1 MRSPARPAQQLA
13 GFMAKYT
20 PEMARE
26 GRAALARMR
35 KLVPHA
41 VQMVYDNYNGLV
53 VGFAPNDRPSDAVV
67 SILMMPSWVTLCF
80 IQNGP
85 ELPDPEG
92 LLKGTG
98 NVVRH
103 TRLASARDLDSPA
116 IRTLIKEALKRSDVP
131 FDPRQRARLVIK
143 SISQKQR
150 PRRPRPVKS

>member
-1 MRSPARPAQQLA
+1 MPGDARTQLA

-20 PEMARE
+20 PEIARE

-53 VGFAPNDRPSDAVV
+53 VGFSPTDRPSEAVV
-67 SILMMPSWVTLCF
+67 SILMMPAWVTLCF

-85 ELPDPEG
+85 DLPDPEH
-92 LLKGTG
+92 LLKGSG

-103 TRLASARDLDSPA
+103 TRLASARDLDKPA
-116 IRTLIKEALKRSDVP
+116 IRALVKEAVKRSDVP

-143 SISQKQR
+143 SISKKQR
-150 PRRPRPVKS
+150 PRRPIS